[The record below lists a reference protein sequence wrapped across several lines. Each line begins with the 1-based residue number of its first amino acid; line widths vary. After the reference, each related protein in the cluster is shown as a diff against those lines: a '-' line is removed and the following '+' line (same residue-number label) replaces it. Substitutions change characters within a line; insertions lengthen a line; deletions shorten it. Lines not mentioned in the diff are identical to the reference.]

1 MNDRVPPLSLAPNL
15 VALRDRALAEDSLNG
30 LTFVMANDL
39 YPLLRFR
46 QAVVAGYSGQ
56 KLSTLCIS
64 GLAKPAEDSP
74 YLLWLQSALAWIHTR
89 LNGTLEPIWLAR
101 TDAHLPP
108 HLAEGWQEWWP
119 TGAWCV
125 PLAKT
130 GQPALGVLVFLLDA
144 PPDERLQAALNGVWA
159 TWAYCWSALQKR
171 RTTRFWQPSRRHAAL
186 AVCGAAA
193 LLCVPIRQ
201 TALAPAEV
209 VSLDAQIISAPIDG
223 VIATMQV
230 RPNEA
235 VVLGTPLFRLDDT
248 TLRSRADVLAKEV
261 AVADAELG
269 TTSQRAF
276 DHSQSMGELSLL
288 KGRALQRRAEL
299 AAVEAQLKRT
309 AVLAPRPGVAI
320 YSDPND
326 WLGKPVVTGERIMHL
341 ADPAKPAMRIQLAV
355 NDAITLAPGAEVKLF
370 LSAFPLSPL
379 TGHITETSYQA
390 KVTDDG
396 IAAYRLMATIDGPTE
411 NARLGL
417 HGTAKLY
424 GERVLLG
431 YYLFRRPL
439 SALRA
444 WSGL

>member
-1 MNDRVPPLSLAPNL
+1 
-15 VALRDRALAEDSLNG
+15 
-30 LTFVMANDL
+30 
-39 YPLLRFR
+39 
-46 QAVVAGYSGQ
+46 
-56 KLSTLCIS
+56 
-64 GLAKPAEDSP
+64 
-74 YLLWLQSALAWIHTR
+74 
-89 LNGTLEPIWLAR
+89 
-101 TDAHLPP
+101 
-108 HLAEGWQEWWP
+108 
-119 TGAWCV
+119 
-125 PLAKT
+125 
-130 GQPALGVLVFLLDA
+130 
-144 PPDERLQAALNGVWA
+144 
-159 TWAYCWSALQKR
+159 
-171 RTTRFWQPSRRHAAL
+171 
-186 AVCGAAA
+186 
-193 LLCVPIRQ
+193 
-201 TALAPAEV
+201 
-209 VSLDAQIISAPIDG
+209 
-223 VIATMQV
+223 
-230 RPNEA
+230 
-235 VVLGTPLFRLDDT
+235 LGTPLFRLDDT

-396 IAAYRLMATIDGPTE
+396 IAAYRLMATIDGPTD

-444 WSGL
+444 WSGF